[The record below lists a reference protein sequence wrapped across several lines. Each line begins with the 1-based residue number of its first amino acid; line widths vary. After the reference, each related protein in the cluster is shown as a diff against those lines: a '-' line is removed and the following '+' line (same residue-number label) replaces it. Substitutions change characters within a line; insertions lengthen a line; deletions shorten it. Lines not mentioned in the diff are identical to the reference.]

1 MRSLRLDCYPPLT
14 TPTQRKPRI
23 IMDLESI
30 RILRGPNLWSNQTV
44 LEASILAKLE
54 LDGNCATNIC
64 QILPHL
70 PAELA
75 DRLRKSMSREEGES
89 LRLAR
94 LVAETTLA
102 IQSAI
107 GCSVEYT
114 DARETSRP
122 NVHRLIVQY
131 EEEEVGRQALALTLE
146 LAAQTLQADS
156 ITQRLQSL
164 KVTLQNMRL
173 GPSTRSIVEA
183 ARARGIPVRRLT
195 EGNLVQLGQ
204 GKFQRKI
211 WASETDQTSAIG
223 EAIVQ
228 DKDLTKSL
236 LSACGVPVPEGQV
249 VPNAEEA
256 WRVAQ
261 ELGLPVVIKPRN
273 GNQGRGVS
281 VNLTSET
288 AVHVAFAA
296 AAAEGKVILVERYI
310 PGQDYRFLVVG
321 DQVVAAARRQAPAV
335 VGDGRHSIT
344 DLVEEA
350 NRDPRRGEDHA
361 TPLSKLLLDD
371 IGIEVLQE
379 QGLNPQSILAPGQV
393 ATLRR
398 NANLSTGGSATDVTD
413 EVAPEVLARVVEAVQ
428 LVGLDV
434 AGVDVVAPCVDKSLE
449 SSGGAIVEINAAPG
463 LRMHVSPSAGKSR
476 PVGEAIVSS
485 LFARGQN
492 GRVPVVAVTGTNGK
506 TTTVRC
512 MTHVLRGMGLRVGMT
527 CTDGIYV
534 DDRRID
540 TGDCSGP
547 RSARAVLSHPQVE
560 AAVLETARGGIL
572 REGLGFDCCDVAIVT
587 NIAKGDHLGMGG
599 IETEQQL
606 ANVKAAIVRAVS
618 TSGSAVLKASDPL
631 VVAMAE
637 HCPGN
642 VIFFERDGDH
652 PVMVNHRRQGG
663 CTVFVRDR
671 QIVVAI
677 GQQQW
682 IIATVDRLP
691 LTYGGRIGFQIDNLL
706 ATAAAAWSLNVP
718 RDIIRGRL
726 ETFAS
731 DVSTVPGRFNIFET
745 AGRTVISDY
754 GHNASALLALVDG
767 IRRLPH
773 KRRSIVYT
781 AAGDRRD
788 SDIIEQAQII
798 GSHFD
803 DVFLYEDKCTRG
815 RADGEVIRLMRLGLR
830 DTMRVKHVFEARGE
844 KAAIESALENLDRG
858 DLLLCQVDQVEDA
871 LGWIENKL
879 VALDTQWASRAV
891 TARANRYSASDLLSM
906 LFSPRNATV
915 PGK

>member
-1 MRSLRLDCYPPLT
+1 
-14 TPTQRKPRI
+14 
-23 IMDLESI
+23 MDLESI
-30 RILRGPNLWSNQTV
+30 RILRGPNLWSNLTV
-44 LEASILAKLE
+44 LEAALATEPDIDERCSTLMGR
-54 LDGNCATNIC
+54 L
-64 QILPHL
+64 LPHI
-70 PAELA
+70 PVEAA
-75 DRLRKSMSREEGES
+75 DRIRQSLSRSES
-89 LRLAR
+89 GGQKLAR
-94 LVAETTLA
+94 LVAQSTLA
-102 IQSAI
+102 IQAAAGSP
-107 GCSVEYT
+107 VEFT
-114 DARETSRP
+114 ETLETSRT
-122 NVHRLIVQY
+122 NVYRLIVQY
-131 EEEEVGRQALALTLE
+131 EEEEIGRQALALALE
-146 LAAQTLQADS
+146 LADRERQADVP
-156 ITQRLQSL
+156 QRLHAL
-164 KVTLQNMRL
+164 KVTLQNLRL
-173 GPSTRSIVEA
+173 GPSTRSIVDA
-183 ARARGIPVRRLT
+183 ARSRGIPVRRLT

-204 GKFQRKI
+204 GKFQRRI

-223 EAIVQ
+223 EAIAQ

-249 VPNAEEA
+249 VSNADEA

-261 ELGLPVVIKPRN
+261 ELGVPVVIKPKS

-281 VNLTSET
+281 VNLASE
-288 AVHVAFAA
+288 AAIHIAFAA
-296 AAAEGKVILVERYI
+296 AAAEGKVILIERYI

-321 DQVVAAARRQAPAV
+321 NQVVAAARRQAPAV
-335 VGDGRHSIT
+335 VGDGRHSIAE
-344 DLVEEA
+344 LVEET
-350 NRDPRRGEDHA
+350 NQDPRRGEDHA

-371 IGIEVLQE
+371 IGLEVLQE
-379 QGLNPQSILAPGQV
+379 QGLNPESVPKPGQV
-393 ATLRR
+393 VTLRR

-413 EVAPEVLARVVEAVQ
+413 EVAPEVCARVVEAVQ

-434 AGVDVVAPCVDKSLE
+434 AGVDVVAPCVDRPLE

-463 LRMHVSPSAGKSR
+463 LRMHVSPSVGKSR
-476 PVGEAIVSS
+476 PVGEAILSS
-485 LFARGQN
+485 LFAQGQN

-512 MTHVLRGMGLRVGMT
+512 MAHVLRGMDLKVGMT

-599 IETEQQL
+599 VETEQQL
-606 ANVKAAIVRAVS
+606 ANVKQTIVRAVS
-618 TSGSAVLKASDPL
+618 NSGSAVLKASDPL

-677 GQQQW
+677 GQRQW
-682 IIATVDRLP
+682 TIATVHRLP

-798 GSHFD
+798 GTHFD

-871 LGWIENKL
+871 LGWIESKL
-879 VALDTQWASRAV
+879 VALDAQWASRAA
-891 TARANRYSASDLLSM
+891 TAKANRYSASDLLSM
-906 LFSPRNATV
+906 LFRLET
-915 PGK
+915 